1 MHRKHKSRTWVAALF
16 VGTAILFTC
25 GFGRMSE
32 YSSGERGH
40 LRSATYYSDDWVI
53 NFWNSESSHMDEEL
67 KQIREDG
74 FNSIILVV
82 PWREFQPSMAPEHYN
97 DYAWEKFDRVMKA
110 AKAQDLKVMLRV
122 GYTWDYYSSENVLAR
137 YEKLLYDSETKKAWL
152 HYAKRLYEKASAY
165 DNFSGGFITWEDFWN
180 FAENGSTLYGSGIT
194 GRKMA
199 AQCGYTQYVKE
210 HYTLEELGEIYRD
223 TFDSYGEI
231 YLPAKESYARKL
243 FFQFYDHFLNDILAE
258 TQTVFPD
265 LSMEV
270 RLDVDPVRRLDGTL
284 EGAPHDA
291 TFSCGSSGFASAMFS
306 VPM

>member
-1 MHRKHKSRTWVAALF
+1 
-16 VGTAILFTC
+16 
-25 GFGRMSE
+25 
-32 YSSGERGH
+32 
-40 LRSATYYSDDWVI
+40 
-53 NFWNSESSHMDEEL
+53 
-67 KQIREDG
+67 
-74 FNSIILVV
+74 
-82 PWREFQPSMAPEHYN
+82 
-97 DYAWEKFDRVMKA
+97 
-110 AKAQDLKVMLRV
+110 
-122 GYTWDYYSSENVLAR
+122 
-137 YEKLLYDSETKKAWL
+137 
-152 HYAKRLYEKASAY
+152 
-165 DNFSGGFITWEDFWN
+165 
-180 FAENGSTLYGSGIT
+180 
-194 GRKMA
+194 MA

-306 VPM
+306 VPMGFEK

>member
-1 MHRKHKSRTWVAALF
+1 
-16 VGTAILFTC
+16 
-25 GFGRMSE
+25 
-32 YSSGERGH
+32 
-40 LRSATYYSDDWVI
+40 
-53 NFWNSESSHMDEEL
+53 MDEEL

-180 FAENGSTLYGSGIT
+180 FAENGSTLLWKRDHRTENGST
-194 GRKMA
+194 VRLYPVCKR
-199 AQCGYTQYVKE
+199 
-210 HYTLEELGEIYRD
+210 TLYIRRIGEIYRD
-223 TFDSYGEI
+223 TF
-231 YLPAKESYARKL
+231 
-243 FFQFYDHFLNDILAE
+243 
-258 TQTVFPD
+258 
-265 LSMEV
+265 
-270 RLDVDPVRRLDGTL
+270 
-284 EGAPHDA
+284 
-291 TFSCGSSGFASAMFS
+291 
-306 VPM
+306 